1 MHQTF
6 KTYWYHRIWGR
17 MKSWQNQAAWFSGK
31 TEPPAGSRWRSLG
44 RTRRCQ
50 EIPSH
55 SILLH
60 PVPVRGVAKPHSDFQ
75 ADSAVDSYT
84 WKQRWSDPKV
94 LRALMRLKVSTFQAA
109 TCSKMSTNYWRFNT
123 EKQIRR
129 PALPNKRYQVSDQ
142 QWRCWTR
149 SQSGRPLMC
158 QPEEHIITVNEKGNN
173 WILATTKKFEHHFQ
187 KNRPMYVYIYIYCI
201 CIYIYIIWYDLF
213 V

>member
-60 PVPVRGVAKPHSDFQ
+60 PVPVRGVAKPNT
-75 ADSAVDSYT
+75 VI
-84 WKQRWSDPKV
+84 
-94 LRALMRLKVSTFQAA
+94 
-109 TCSKMSTNYWRFNT
+109 SKR
-123 EKQIRR
+123 I
-129 PALPNKRYQVSDQ
+129 Q
-142 QWRCWTR
+142 QWILTHGSNDEVTRKCFEHWWGSKYQHFRLQHAPRCQLIIGGSTQKNKSGARPCPTKGTR
-149 SQSGRPLMC
+149 SLTNN
-158 QPEEHIITVNEKGNN
+158 EDAEHDHN
-173 WILATTKKFEHHFQ
+173 LAGH
-187 KNRPMYVYIYIYCI
+187 
-201 CIYIYIIWYDLF
+201 
-213 V
+213 